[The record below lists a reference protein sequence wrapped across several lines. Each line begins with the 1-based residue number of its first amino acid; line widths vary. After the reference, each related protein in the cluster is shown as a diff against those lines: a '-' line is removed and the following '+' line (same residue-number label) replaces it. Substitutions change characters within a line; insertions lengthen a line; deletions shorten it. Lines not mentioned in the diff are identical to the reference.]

1 MKENKILQQ
10 IIFDI
15 IENQVR
21 DANPP
26 ETKQTL
32 ERLLQSG
39 YSEADT
45 KKYIGQC
52 VAVELFHVM
61 NHQQPFNEKRYV
73 QNLLNLPKEPFD

>member
-39 YSEADT
+39 YSDADA

>member
-1 MKENKILQQ
+1 MKENNIQQQ

-32 ERLLQSG
+32 ERLMQSG
-39 YSEADT
+39 YSEEDA

-52 VAVELFHVM
+52 VLVELSRLM
-61 NHQQPFNEKRYV
+61 KHQRPFDEKKYV

>member
-1 MKENKILQQ
+1 MKPNKMLQQ
-10 IIFDI
+10 AIFEI

-21 DANPP
+21 DGDPP

-32 ERLLQSG
+32 KRLQQSG
-39 YSEADT
+39 YNEIDA

-52 VAVELFHVM
+52 VAVELFHIM

-73 QNLLNLPKEPFD
+73 QNLLNLPKEPVE